1 ELCVCSELEFARLLP
16 AVEMVASLFAAGAL
30 HSDPGPAAP
39 LLVSLWH
46 QRNQRFSSHE
56 RQAFFGRL
64 FGATQGPAPASPE
77 GRNSDFFSLMVQLTD
92 ALAKIGSDPIAAV
105 LPTSQ
110 DLLRTPAEALAENL
124 LPRTR
129 GITLFAAQELV
140 RDTREALAVF
150 EQRSIQQALGE
161 STVWG
166 AVRGVSR
173 LYLGEQPDVTSHLTR
188 GKAGSIL

>member
-1 ELCVCSELEFARLLP
+1 
-16 AVEMVASLFAAGAL
+16 
-30 HSDPGPAAP
+30 
-39 LLVSLWH
+39 
-46 QRNQRFSSHE
+46 
-56 RQAFFGRL
+56 
-64 FGATQGPAPASPE
+64 PE

-110 DLLRTPAEALAENL
+110 DLLRTAAEALAENL

-188 GKAGSIL
+188 GKAGSILLAWLAQVSPRLGHVGGALVSARDPMVNAAAAWISASLSLEHGERGTSHRGV